1 MATPNRPFNPPFAQN
16 GDREQ
21 VGATSDDNSV
31 NYNEGYTLP
40 YEKPPQDGG
49 KDIERKKLNQILYD
63 FTSKL
68 NDLSQEIDKWI
79 NLTTEDLNNV
89 KERGN
94 YFQNLTQQATTANNY
109 PINQAGYLL
118 VFNNSINSW
127 GVTQIYK
134 IYNSDKFYIR
144 RTTSATAWSAW
155 DSLVLTSEMIPTINN
170 AVSNKED
177 KTKLTFA
184 PINSANNLNANN
196 LTSGGMYW
204 ITTKSGSNLPTTNG
218 AFLEVVSNNEQVRQ
232 NFYPD
237 VIRNEAMYFRTRDAG
252 GTWSN
257 WNSVLTA
264 DYTKSLVLS
273 MIPMPFSRSNYT
285 PANIA
290 NATFPIPNSE
300 KVSGVCILVT
310 ARWSNAGWRSTSK
323 ATFTF
328 KVGDTTLGN
337 IVCEVVTNRYYDDD
351 VTTKYAIMQQ
361 YFPIAAEQ
369 RGQTIIP
376 SVVQNNGTLS
386 TISFIVLWQ

>member
-1 MATPNRPFNPPFAQN
+1 MATPNKPFNPPFAQN

-63 FTSKL
+63 FTSKV

-79 NLTTEDLNNV
+79 NLTTENLNNV
-89 KERGN
+89 KDRGN

-118 VFNNSINSW
+118 VFNNGINSW

-144 RTTSATAWSAW
+144 RTTSATTWSAW

-184 PINSANNLNANN
+184 PINSANNLDANN

-264 DYTKSLVLS
+264 DYTESLINNKASLANLQKRTGVVGNTFFNTAVT
-273 MIPMPFSRSNYT
+273 FSSAFSTTCLFVICWYYGYDGSKDG
-285 PANIA
+285 AGE
-290 NATFPIPNSE
+290 S
-300 KVSGVCILVT
+300 SGMY
-310 ARWSNAGWRSTSK
+310 
-323 ATFTF
+323 
-328 KVGDTTLGN
+328 
-337 IVCEVVTNRYYDDD
+337 VVTNP
-351 VTTKYAIMQQ
+351 TKSGFTAVRTSAIMN
-361 YFPIAAEQ
+361 YLAI
-369 RGQTIIP
+369 GY
-376 SVVQNNGTLS
+376 
-386 TISFIVLWQ
+386 